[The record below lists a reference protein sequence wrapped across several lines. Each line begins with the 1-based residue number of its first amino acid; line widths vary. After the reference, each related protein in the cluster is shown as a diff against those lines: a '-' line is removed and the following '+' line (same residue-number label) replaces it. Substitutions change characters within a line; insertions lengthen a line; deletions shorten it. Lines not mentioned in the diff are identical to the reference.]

1 MSPATTWQHIPSHR
15 NCLPGVIMVYYILLL
30 SNCVMLHHSQEQ
42 PDGDAADTLPV
53 TDAMRHSIQ
62 STYLL
67 LVKAQF
73 AQSVF

>member
-1 MSPATTWQHIPSHR
+1 
-15 NCLPGVIMVYYILLL
+15 MVYYILLL
-30 SNCVMLHHSQEQ
+30 SNCVMLHHGQKQ

-67 LVKAQF
+67 LVKAQ
-73 AQSVF
+73 SVF